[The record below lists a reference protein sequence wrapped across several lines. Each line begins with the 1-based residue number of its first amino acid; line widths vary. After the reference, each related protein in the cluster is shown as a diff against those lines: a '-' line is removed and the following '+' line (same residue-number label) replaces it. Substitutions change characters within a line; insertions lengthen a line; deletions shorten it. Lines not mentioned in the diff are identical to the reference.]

1 MTHSIKS
8 MKSRI
13 WRALLSASDQ
23 EIHEGMHFYPGA
35 HGLCRFL
42 SRVFSV
48 PLETCAG
55 IYAAL
60 SPMNTWD
67 CNVSNIIDVLRWK
80 DNPNLSFLFTSPR
93 VNSPNINRERAI
105 AIALGSDP
113 LSILRGHKVRAFY
126 HCILNPNDHSQ
137 MVIDRHLINLALGVI
152 PDKPTQS
159 DLANDRDLISLITDA
174 YQQLGKREHLGN
186 RLASIAWFVQRR
198 IERTGQLPLPHPQSP
213 VCCNHPMTIQ
223 GRLISRRFKCLKC
236 KSTRESPSILIDG
249 FRLGINRNRTI
260 IYLSPG
266 HPYANKWGWQYL
278 SRYRVMVDL
287 NRPLRSDEHV
297 HHIDLD
303 KFNDQPDNL
312 EVLLCEYHGRLHGL
326 ATVIGRHRNDLGMFE
341 EIPEPHPNPHPWPRH
356 HAILGPEAKI

>member
-1 MTHSIKS
+1 
-8 MKSRI
+8 MKSLI

-35 HGLCRFL
+35 HGLCKFL
-42 SRVFSV
+42 GRVFSV
-48 PLETCAG
+48 PTETCTG
-55 IYAAL
+55 LYAAL

-67 CNVSNIIDVLRWK
+67 INVSNIIDVLRWRQ
-80 DNPNLSFLFTSPR
+80 DPSQSLLFTSPR
-93 VNSPNINRERAI
+93 VNSPSINREKAI
-105 AIALGSDP
+105 AIALGSNP

-126 HCILNPNDHSQ
+126 HCIANPHDHSQ
-137 MVIDRHLINLALGVI
+137 MVIDRHLINLALGAI
-152 PDKPTQS
+152 PDKSTQS
-159 DLANDRDLISLITDA
+159 GLANDRNLISLITDA
-174 YQQLGKREHLGN
+174 YQQLGYRERLGN

-198 IERTGQLPLPHPQSP
+198 IERTGQLPLPHPSSP
-213 VCCNHPMTIQ
+213 VCCNHPMQ
-223 GRLISRRFKCLKC
+223 VCMVRGGRKFKCISCHEIKRDPVPML
-236 KSTRESPSILIDG
+236 DG
-249 FRLGINRNRTI
+249 FRLGINRDRTI
-260 IYLSPG
+260 IYLETG

-303 KFNDQPDNL
+303 KSNDQPDNL
-312 EVLLCEYHGRLHGL
+312 KVLLCEYHGRLHGL

-341 EIPEPHPNPHPWPRH
+341 EIPEPHPTPHPWPRH